1 MAEGTPG
8 RPSRIDQRVSPEAAD
23 ALAAIVMSASDAI
36 YSKDRNA
43 TITSWNPAAERL
55 YGYTAEEAVGA
66 PIAMLIPEDRRGEE
80 TDFLER
86 ILQGESIDHYETER
100 RRKDGSVVRVS
111 VSISPVH
118 NAAGEIVEAAV
129 VARDV
134 TAQRELEATV
144 AARSRKQ
151 ALELNDEV
159 VQGLA
164 TAKLALESGRHE
176 QGLKAI
182 ESTLDRVRAIVTALL
197 AEAGKPIQPGDL
209 LRDVPAQVAP
219 PDPQEV

>member
-1 MAEGTPG
+1 MADGTSQ
-8 RPSRIDQRVSPEAAD
+8 PSANQRVSSEAAD

-36 YSKDRNA
+36 YSKDKNA
-43 TITSWNPAAERL
+43 TITSWNPAAEQL
-55 YGYTAEEAVGA
+55 YGYTAEEAIGA
-66 PIAMLIPEDRRGEE
+66 PISMLIPEDRRGEE
-80 TDFLER
+80 IDFLER
-86 ILQGESIDHYETER
+86 ILRGESIDHYETER
-100 RRKDGSVVRVS
+100 RRKDGSAVQVS

-134 TAQRELEATV
+134 TAQRELDAMV

-176 QGLKAI
+176 HGLKAI
-182 ESTLDRVRAIVTALL
+182 ENTLDRARAIVTALL
-197 AEAGKPIQPGDL
+197 AEGGRPIQPGDL
-209 LRDVPAQVAP
+209 LREVPAELAP
-219 PDPQEV
+219 KDAEGT